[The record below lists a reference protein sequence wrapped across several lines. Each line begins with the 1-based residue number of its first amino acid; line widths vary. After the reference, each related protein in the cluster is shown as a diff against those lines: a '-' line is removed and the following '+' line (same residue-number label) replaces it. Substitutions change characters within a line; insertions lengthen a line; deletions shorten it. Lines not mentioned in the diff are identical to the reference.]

1 MRLVNH
7 ASDLVHQIYQHEK
20 VEDVVKWRD
29 AACCFGSGAQVQ
41 RRLKFGGGRM
51 GGEPKPHSLSFGPHL
66 LGESRVSTGKVD
78 I

>member
-1 MRLVNH
+1 
-7 ASDLVHQIYQHEK
+7 
-20 VEDVVKWRD
+20 
-29 AACCFGSGAQVQ
+29 
-41 RRLKFGGGRM
+41 M